1 MLPPVYDWL
10 DKIHLVLSE
19 TLLITACSPASKILR
34 LGR

>member
-19 TLLITACSPASKILR
+19 TPLINGLLARK
-34 LGR
+34 